1 MINSIGKMGN
11 SVLPGVVRR
20 IRGGEKVIQIPVQVR
35 EHMLEY
41 AAAELPNEACGLLA
55 GQDGRVEVFFPIRN
69 VHQEPEARFELDP
82 KEYLDAME
90 RIDGANLQ
98 LTATFHSHT
107 HTAAYPSPTDVDKSE
122 GIQRFFPEARFVL
135 VSLRDREPDL
145 RAFVIVGDQIAE
157 QEVRIV

>member
-1 MINSIGKMGN
+1 MGN
-11 SVLPGVVRR
+11 SVLSGVVRR
-20 IRGGEKVIQIPVQVR
+20 VRSGEKVIQIPGQVR
-35 EHMLEY
+35 QQMIEY

-69 VHQEPEARFELDP
+69 VHGEPQNRFELDP

-90 RIDGANLQ
+90 RIDGADLQ

-122 GIQRFFPEARFVL
+122 GIQRFFPETKFVL
-135 VSLRDREPDL
+135 VSLQDQEPDL
-145 RAFVIVGDQIAE
+145 RAFAIVGDQIAE